1 MIHSIKLFSHS
12 VFFWLDE
19 LLGGDEDT
27 VQEFSLILLF
37 DVADTGN
44 LSAAKGD
51 ISVIDTLEDELV
63 LDILGWVLHDSA
75 SFLHLDEMRFL
86 STEEVLDLNLFLVL
100 GDDSSNGEMCMNHF
114 HSVSETLY

>member
-1 MIHSIKLFSHS
+1 MVYSIKLFSHS

-86 STEEVLDLNLFLVL
+86 STQEVLDFNLRFIL
-100 GDDSSNGEMCMNHF
+100 GNDSGDREMSMDHF
-114 HSVSETLY
+114 HSVSESLI